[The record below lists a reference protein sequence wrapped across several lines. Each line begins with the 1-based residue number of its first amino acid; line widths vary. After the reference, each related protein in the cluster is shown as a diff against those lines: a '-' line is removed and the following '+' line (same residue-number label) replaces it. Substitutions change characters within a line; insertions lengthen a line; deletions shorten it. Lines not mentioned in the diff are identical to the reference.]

1 MGLLGPLPSA
11 TRRLKDVIEASGA
24 YYYFEIGYGDVILS
38 SSIIAKQFYETL
50 VKARRTHY
58 LVVRLKWDGTLKDLR
73 VLEAAINRINIS
85 KLYIQAMGDKE
96 PLFDVINRGRRYDPL
111 LQLMANGWIQNM
123 EINTSGS
130 FYRRVSKSFV
140 MTHHLRRLCIEFKR
154 GTYMSPNLEKLFLRR
169 EKHAIPLALCHGA
182 IQAVDAEIDAL
193 CQSLA
198 LTVLPKRATEQHR

>member
-140 MTHHLRRLCIEFKR
+140 MTHHLRRLCIV
-154 GTYMSPNLEKLFLRR
+154 SSFLPG
-169 EKHAIPLALCHGA
+169 EPLPSSLLASILKYCPALKVLYHDRQHTRYVQG
-182 IQAVDAEIDAL
+182 IQARNIHVSE
-193 CQSLA
+193 
-198 LTVLPKRATEQHR
+198 P